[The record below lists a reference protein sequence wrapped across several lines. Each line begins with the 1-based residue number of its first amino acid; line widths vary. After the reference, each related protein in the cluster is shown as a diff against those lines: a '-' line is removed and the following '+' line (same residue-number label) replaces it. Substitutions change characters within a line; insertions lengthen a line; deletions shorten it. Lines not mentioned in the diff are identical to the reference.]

1 MMRRPPR
8 LSMRAQ
14 KSLLGLLFTL
24 PFILGFGAFL
34 AYPFVQSIIFS
45 LSKLTIVPTGY
56 ELDFVGFENYRHAL
70 FVDPR
75 FRQVFAETAVTML
88 TQIPVILIF
97 SFFAANLLNQKFPGR
112 ALARV
117 IFFLPVVMGAE
128 ITLKMQQ
135 ADYMQ
140 QAMSLSE
147 SGLIPLSVL
156 QSFLVNLK
164 LPLGFVNFIFEAV
177 NAVPVI
183 IRSSGIQILI
193 FLAALQSI
201 PGSLYEAAHME
212 GATSWEAF
220 WKITFP
226 MISPLL
232 LVNVVYTIVDSFTAP
247 DNVLLDLIKDTAWSG
262 GGFGVSTAM
271 SWIYFLL
278 IIGLL
283 VLTFVFVSRG
293 VHYET

>member
-1 MMRRPPR
+1 MRRPPR
-8 LSMRAQ
+8 LSLKAQ

-34 AYPFVQSIIFS
+34 AYPFIQSVIFS

-56 ELDFVGFENYRHAL
+56 ELDFVGLENYRHAL

-112 ALARV
+112 TLARV

-201 PGSLYEAAHME
+201 PSSLYEAAHME
-212 GATSWEAF
+212 GATSWEVF

-226 MISPLL
+226 LISPLL

-262 GGFGVSTAM
+262 AGFGVSTAM

-283 VLTFVFVSRG
+283 MLTFVFVSKG

>member
-1 MMRRPPR
+1 MQRPFK
-8 LSMRAQ
+8 LSLKAQ
-14 KSLLGLLFTL
+14 KSLLGMLFTL

-34 AYPFVQSIIFS
+34 AYPFFQSIVFS
-45 LSKLTIVPTGY
+45 LSKLTIVSTGY
-56 ELDFVGFENYRHAL
+56 VLDFVGLENYRHAL

-75 FRQVFAETAVTML
+75 FRQVFLETTVTML

-97 SFFAANLLNQKFPGR
+97 SFFAANLLNQRFPGR
-112 ALARV
+112 TLARV

-147 SGLIPLSVL
+147 SGLIPLSIL

-201 PGSLYEAAHME
+201 PKSLYEAAHME

-226 MISPLL
+226 LISPLL

-247 DNVLLDLIKDTAWSG
+247 DNVLLDLIQDTAWSG
-262 GGFGVSTAM
+262 AGFGVSTAM
-271 SWIYFLL
+271 SWIYFIM
-278 IIGLL
+278 IIVLL
-283 VLTFVFVSRG
+283 VLTMLFVSKG

>member
-1 MMRRPPR
+1 MAKPKR
-8 LSMRAQ
+8 LSMKAQ
-14 KSLLGLLFTL
+14 KSILGFLFTL

-34 AYPFVQSIIFS
+34 AYPFFQSIVFS

-56 ELDFVGFENYRHAL
+56 VLEFVGLENYRHAL
-70 FVDPR
+70 FVDPK
-75 FRQVFAETAVTML
+75 FRQVFLETVVTMGAR
-88 TQIPVILIF
+88 IPVILIF

-112 ALARV
+112 TLARV
-117 IFFLPVVMGAE
+117 VFFLPVVMGAE
-128 ITLKMQQ
+128 IVLKMQQ

-147 SGLIPLSVL
+147 SGVIPLSML
-156 QSFLVNLK
+156 QEFLVSLK
-164 LPLGFVNFIFEAV
+164 LPLTFVNFIFAAINE
-177 NAVPVI
+177 VPVI

-201 PGSLYEAAHME
+201 SPSLYEAADME
-212 GATSWEAF
+212 GATAWESF

-226 MISPLL
+226 LISPLM

-247 DNVLLDLIKDTAWSG
+247 DNQLLVLIQEAAWG
-262 GGFGVSTAM
+262 GAGFGVSTAM
-271 SWIYFLL
+271 SWFYFAMILAV
-278 IIGLL
+278 L
-283 VLTFVFVSRG
+283 VLTTFFVSKG

>member
-1 MMRRPPR
+1 MAKPKR

-14 KSLLGLLFTL
+14 KSVLGFLFTL

-34 AYPFVQSIIFS
+34 AYPFFQSIVFS
-45 LSKLTIVPTGY
+45 LSKLTILPTGY
-56 ELDFVGFENYRHAL
+56 VLDFVALDNYRHAL
-70 FVDPR
+70 FVDPK
-75 FRQVFAETAVTML
+75 FRQVFLETVVTMGAR
-88 TQIPVILIF
+88 IPVILIF

-112 ALARV
+112 TLARV

-128 ITLKMQQ
+128 IILKMQQ

-140 QAMSLSE
+140 QAMSLSD
-147 SGLIPLSVL
+147 SGLISLEL
-156 QSFLVNLK
+156 LRQFLVSLK
-164 LPLGFVNFIFEAV
+164 LPLVFVNFIFSAINE
-177 NAVPVI
+177 VPVI

-201 PGSLYEAAHME
+201 SPSLYEAADME
-212 GATSWEAF
+212 GATAWESF

-226 MISPLL
+226 LISPLM

-247 DNVLLDLIKDTAWSG
+247 DNLLLGLIQETAWG
-262 GGFGVSTAM
+262 GAGFGVSTAM
-271 SWIYFLL
+271 SWFYFSMILVV
-278 IIGLL
+278 L
-283 VLTFVFVSRG
+283 VLATVLVSRG

>member
-1 MMRRPPR
+1 MQRPFK
-8 LSMRAQ
+8 LSLKAQ

-34 AYPFVQSIIFS
+34 AYPFFQSIVFS
-45 LSKLTIVPTGY
+45 LSKLTIVSTGY
-56 ELDFVGFENYRHAL
+56 VLDFVGLENYRHAL

-75 FRQVFAETAVTML
+75 FRQVFLETTVTML

-97 SFFAANLLNQKFPGR
+97 SFFAANLLNQRFPGR
-112 ALARV
+112 TLARV

-147 SGLIPLSVL
+147 SGLIPLSIL

-201 PGSLYEAAHME
+201 PKSLYEAAHME

-226 MISPLL
+226 LISPLL

-247 DNVLLDLIKDTAWSG
+247 DNVLLDLIQDTAWSG
-262 GGFGVSTAM
+262 AGFGVSTAM
-271 SWIYFLL
+271 SWIYFIM
-278 IIGLL
+278 IIVLL
-283 VLTFVFVSRG
+283 VLTMLFVSKG